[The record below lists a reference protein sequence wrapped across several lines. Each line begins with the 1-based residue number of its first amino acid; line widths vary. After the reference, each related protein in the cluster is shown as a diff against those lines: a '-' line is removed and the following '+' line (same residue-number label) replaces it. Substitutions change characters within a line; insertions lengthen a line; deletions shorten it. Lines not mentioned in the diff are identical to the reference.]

1 IILEKEINHLQK
13 KRHKKSSLSA
23 QAQWATHG
31 ETISKYWSRV
41 NSPKSPRD
49 VIHRLNIPNTNRYTT
64 KSEEMAE
71 IARMYHDEIQRKD
84 TRIDEDTKTRARRKV
99 LAEIPEAQKLEVP

>member
-1 IILEKEINHLQK
+1 LK
-13 KRHKKSSLSA
+13 A

-41 NSPKSPRD
+41 NIEKTPRD
-49 VIHRLNIPNTNRYTT
+49 IIYRINIPNSDCYTT

-71 IARMYHDEIQRKD
+71 IAKSYHKELQLLD
-84 TRIDEDTKTRARRKV
+84 TLTSEENAQQEARLKSLKKYQTTRN
-99 LAEIPEAQKLEVP
+99 